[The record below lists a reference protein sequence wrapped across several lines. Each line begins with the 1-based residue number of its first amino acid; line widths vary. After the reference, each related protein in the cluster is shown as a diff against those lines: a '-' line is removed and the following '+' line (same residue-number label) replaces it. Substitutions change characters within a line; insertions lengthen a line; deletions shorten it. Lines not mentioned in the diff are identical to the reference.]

1 MNKIIRTNLAEI
13 VARPVSASERA
24 QLRTLA
30 KRPDAALDL
39 TDPAEITDADLR
51 RGSARIVP
59 HGGARPG
66 AGRKPTGRL
75 PVTLRLKPG
84 LLRKLRAQAKREGKT
99 LSEIA
104 EARLLIS

>member
-1 MNKIIRTNLAEI
+1 MARTIRTNLAVI
-13 VARPVSASERA
+13 VARPVSAAEQA
-24 QLRTLA
+24 QLRALA
-30 KRPDAALDL
+30 KRSDAALDL
-39 TDPAEITDADLR
+39 TDPAEITDADLLHGR
-51 RGSARIVP
+51 ARIVP

-99 LSEIA
+99 LSEVA
-104 EARLLIS
+104 ETRLQSV